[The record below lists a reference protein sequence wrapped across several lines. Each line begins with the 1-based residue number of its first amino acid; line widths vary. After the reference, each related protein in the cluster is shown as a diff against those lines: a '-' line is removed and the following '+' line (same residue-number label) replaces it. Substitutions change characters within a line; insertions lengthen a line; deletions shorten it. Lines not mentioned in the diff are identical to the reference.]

1 MAKHFERQGK
11 SPYAYH
17 AVSSVTFISY
27 SLITPY
33 FLCLNFLFSFAC
45 GCEVSP
51 WFEVAQKTEMFHCLV
66 QMILYKYILLKA
78 LEKMGSIIYI

>member
-33 FLCLNFLFSFAC
+33 FPCLNFLFSFAC
-45 GCEVSP
+45 GC
-51 WFEVAQKTEMFHCLV
+51 EVAQKTEMFHCLV